1 MAKYLTR
8 RIKRKIT
15 SATITEYSISAVKER
30 TVKGKV
36 KNIIRIRNND
46 STPLIKILRKYF
58 RSKFSP
64 F

>member
-8 RIKRKIT
+8 RMKRKIT
-15 SATITEYSISAVKER
+15 RATITEYSISAVTER

-36 KNIIRIRNND
+36 KIIIRIRNND
-46 STPLIKILRKYF
+46 KKPLINILLKYF